1 MKLFAAKAARGFSL
15 IELMVTVAVVAA
27 LVAAATPLYRK
38 HAQHLRHLDGR
49 AKLLE
54 VMDLE
59 HRYYARELRYADEF
73 EELGLDGESASSSAR
88 GHYRLSAAACEADLG
103 VCVRLTAT
111 PERDTDAVL
120 TLDSRGRRTPPE
132 VWR

>member
-1 MKLFAAKAARGFSL
+1 MKLFSARTARGFSL

-27 LVAAATPLYRK
+27 LIAVATPLYRK
-38 HAQHLRHLDGR
+38 HAQQLRHLDGR

-54 VMDLE
+54 VMDLQ
-59 HRYYARELRYADEF
+59 HRYYARGLVYTDRL
-73 EELGLDGESASSSAR
+73 EELGLDDEGAASAR
-88 GHYRLSAAACEADLG
+88 GHYRLSAAACETDLG

-111 PERDTDAVL
+111 PARDADAVL
-120 TLDSRGRRTPPE
+120 TLDSRGRRTPAE